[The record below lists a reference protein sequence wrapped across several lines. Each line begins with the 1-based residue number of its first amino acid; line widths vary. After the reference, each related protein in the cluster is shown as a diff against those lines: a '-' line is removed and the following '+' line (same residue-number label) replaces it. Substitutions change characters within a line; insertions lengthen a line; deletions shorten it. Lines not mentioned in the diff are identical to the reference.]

1 MVTVMASLS
10 DLIRMEGLAREAV
23 VPSDSDAA
31 VMDRKRFLSQ
41 ASAALETSSRRKT
54 SRLE

>member
-31 VMDRKRFLSQ
+31 VMERKRFLSQ